1 MRSRPC
7 LFKRLSAVL
16 VLIGLLIGPVSF
28 AHADGT
34 SSTITI
40 PKTPLE
46 LIEELNK
53 TRENYGVLI
62 EPSSAATLSYAS
74 RTVGSPNTTSSL
86 CSDLTESACPR
97 TDGAV
102 ITANLMLGKCES
114 DADIGCI
121 EYIEVSLAGGELKV
135 LTYVES
141 VVNNLPAIPQ
151 NSELNTPRGDFPSLW
166 ISPSGE
172 LYLIKFRTG
181 FSFTVKVGKDEKTKM
196 SGTSMNATTTAELSV
211 SRIQIV
217 SGTYTLPWIRTMPM
231 PADPTRNNI
240 AWNTGSC
247 GSRNFS
253 TLTSCYQTIPF
264 EPQTRIKATVR
275 LPKSVSG
282 WMHGRIN
289 NPTISSSQT
298 TNGQMRYQIEGDI
311 SPTYIAGGMVP
322 STAPPELL
330 SQQLRNLPIGHTQSR
345 EPGGAISHFNA
356 LEQYIGNSALTT
368 QNLWVVQSSSSINP
382 SYIGAAGAENCMQQ
396 ISGFVGI
403 VSTNAAAYDSQP
415 PVWDSANGVL
425 TYNVASP
432 HLDENGAEAVGNY
445 SLAIPPLVAQCLYGD
460 SALPAS
466 VPIEVV
472 YSDVATPLT
481 QTTTIT
487 RDENWVRFTASGF
500 HFSSPVIKVKLGIA
514 SNPKSMTPSASV
526 RTNTKLKTKSLS
538 SLAILAKLKVVKGAK
553 LTGSVDKTSKSIC
566 SITKSNILSRKK
578 KGLCQIVLS
587 STKGKTVVRKVV
599 LITFN

>member
-1 MRSRPC
+1 MWSRPC
-7 LFKRLSAVL
+7 LFKRLSAAL
-16 VLIGLLIGPVSF
+16 VLIGLLMEPASF
-28 AHADGT
+28 AHADET
-34 SSTITI
+34 SSTVSL
-40 PKTPLE
+40 PKNPLE
-46 LIEELNK
+46 LVQELNK
-53 TRENYGVLI
+53 SRENYGVVF
-62 EPSSAATLSYAS
+62 EPSSLETFSYIS
-74 RTVGSPNTTSSL
+74 RTVGKPNYTQSL

-102 ITANLMLGKCES
+102 IAANLVLGACENNS
-114 DADIGCI
+114 EIGCI
-121 EYIEVSLAGGELKV
+121 ETIQVSLAGGELKS
-135 LTYVES
+135 LTFVES
-141 VVNNLPAIPQ
+141 VVKNLPIIPQ
-151 NSELNTPRGDFPSLW
+151 NSEFNTPRGDFPSLW

-172 LYLIKFRTG
+172 QYLIKF
-181 FSFTVKVGKDEKTKM
+181 FTNFRFDANNGRLENLV
-196 SGTSMNATTTAELSV
+196 TTANLSI

-217 SGTYTLPWIRTMPM
+217 SRTQIVSGTYALPWIETRPM
-231 PADPTRNNI
+231 TVDPTRNSI
-240 AWNTGSC
+240 ALGYGPC
-247 GSRNFS
+247 GSGVFS

-264 EPQTRIKATVR
+264 EPRTRINAAVR

-289 NPTISSSQT
+289 NPTISGSQT
-298 TNGQMRYQIEGDI
+298 SNGQMRYQIEGDV
-311 SPTYIAGGMVP
+311 SPAYVAGGIIP
-322 STAPPELL
+322 STTPPELL
-330 SQQLRNLPIGHTQSR
+330 YWHLNGASLGNVSLR
-345 EPGGAISHFNA
+345 EPGGAIRNFNA
-356 LEQYIGNSALTT
+356 LEKYIGNSALTT

-382 SYIGAAGAENCMQQ
+382 SYKGASGTENCMQQ
-396 ISGFVGI
+396 ITGFVGI
-403 VSTNAAAYDSQP
+403 VSTNAAVYDADP
-415 PVWDSANGVL
+415 PVWDSLDGVL

-432 HLDENGAEAVGNY
+432 HLDENGAEAIGSY

-460 SALPAS
+460 SSLPAS

-481 QTTTIT
+481 QTVTIT

-500 HFSSPVIKVKLGIA
+500 HFSNPVIKVKLGIA
-514 SNPKSMTPSASV
+514 SNTKSMTPSASV

-566 SITKSNILSRKK
+566 SISKINILTRKK

-587 STKGKTVVRKVV
+587 STKGKTIVRKVV